1 MARSGDFL
9 RLLDGFLPMPSEE
22 YTRKSA
28 FTRTHARV
36 LVAVMFFSVLLPLVA
51 LLALLLLYVVSGRD
65 YHTGLGVTLAVLV
78 GAVVLNMLLRALGSL
93 LVAAIGYV
101 VFYYLAVTAGVFLTG
116 GWDSPV
122 TLMLFTSPII
132 TYLVCGHRYAML
144 SLFVVFMTGMLFLY
158 MKVAGIECPQIMR
171 AENLPYVRGVIW
183 LLSSL
188 VLALLFAVQHGLL
201 DDKPPVR

>member
-1 MARSGDFL
+1 MARSGNVL
-9 RLLDGFLPMPSEE
+9 RFLDGFLPMPSEE

-51 LLALLLLYVVSGRD
+51 LLALLFLHAFSERD
-65 YHTGLGVTLAVLV
+65 YHTGLAVTLAVLV
-78 GAVVLNMLLRALGSL
+78 GAVVLNMLLRALGNL
-93 LVAAIGYV
+93 LMAAVGYA
-101 VFYYLAVTAGVFLTG
+101 VFFYSAVTICVFLTG

-132 TYLVCGHRYAML
+132 MYLVSGHRYALL
-144 SLFVVFMTGMLFLY
+144 SLFVVFMTGMVFLY
-158 MKVAGIECPQIMR
+158 MKVTGIECPQIMR
-171 AENLPYVRGVIW
+171 VDNLPYVRGVIW

-188 VLALLFAVQHGLL
+188 VLALWFAVQHGLL